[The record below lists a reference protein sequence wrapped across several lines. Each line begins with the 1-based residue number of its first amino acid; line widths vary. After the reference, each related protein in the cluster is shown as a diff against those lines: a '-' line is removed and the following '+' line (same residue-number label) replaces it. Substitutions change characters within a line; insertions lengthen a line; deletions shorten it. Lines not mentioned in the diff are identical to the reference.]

1 MNAIPV
7 TAAVS
12 QTDHIVASVT
22 FEQRSAR
29 NARRFGRTRTRILV
43 TCGRTLNAS
52 IGGAV
57 KFLGRGT
64 FAGIS
69 GRCREIRN
77 FAFARIVVH
86 KYTLF
91 LQTSVF
97 AIFMTSA
104 SFAYAFKAIV
114 RLTNKVAGCVC
125 TMRIVRAKWIRFRQC
140 AFVQIVAQLTHIHDH
155 AVLTF
160 AFNPTHY
167 ITVTRRVGGV
177 GEYAWILVAS
187 GVVHAF
193 FAKAFIA
200 WKSDTRKGAHEIVTS
215 RPGRTLRIFAFV
227 DVDTNVVRHLV
238 AVFALAFI
246 DPSGS
251 ACETVN
257 LVIDFDKTTISR
269 NVDKFTSA
277 AYTGFFI

>member
-114 RLTNKVAGCVC
+114 RLANKVSDRVC
-125 TMRIVRAKWIRFRQC
+125 AVGIDRTRRIRFRPRT
-140 AFVQIVAQLTHIHDH
+140 FVQIVAQLTRIHDH
-155 AVLTF
+155 AALTF
-160 AFNPTHY
+160 ALDPTYY
-167 ITVTRRVGGV
+167 ITTAGRVGGI
-177 GEYAWILVAS
+177 GKNAGILVA
-187 GVVHAF
+187 GGAVYALFAEAF
-193 FAKAFIA
+193 VAR
-200 WKSDTRKGAHEIVTS
+200 KSDARKGAHQIVTS
-215 RPGRTLRIFAFV
+215 RTGRTLRIFAFV
-227 DVDTNVVRHLV
+227 RINTNVVLHLE
-238 AVFALAFI
+238 AIFAFAFI
-246 DPSGS
+246 GQSGT
-251 ACETVN
+251 ACRVVYH
-257 LVIDFDKTTISR
+257 VIDFDRSTISLL
-269 NVDKFTSA
+269 VDKFTSA
-277 AYTGFFI
+277 AYTCF